1 MVEDS
6 MCSAK
11 NNNVFP
17 ENTNASFTNGQLRW
31 LTNES
36 IPERIYL
43 KMATEFDDN
52 YVDVKSNRW
61 EFRFSGRN
69 IIIDYGHGENFKSN
83 SASINK
89 LIKLIT
95 ICYMSEYSGAKAADI
110 ANHMAKSMREIKSFS
125 HDSFIFELKKL
136 SLDVKFEVRF
146 YSVLYALRKLDI
158 KGFFQ
163 ETDGDSDLE
172 EKLLF
177 VSRPATNRWGIYN
190 EIDNILPFEVACMI
204 ENGLHLWADKLTPK
218 LKTEEEKQ
226 KHLKRV
232 KEHFDIGALHD
243 CIILGL
249 IYAIGMRPVQI
260 SKISVGD
267 ICIDTELNDLTR
279 FSVSVPYAKKI
290 KIHVD
295 RVRVAIPEETGK
307 LVYLYQTLL
316 NLHEGDPL
324 IPQDKNADQIVNAA
338 IARQLLRF
346 SSKEM
351 QDAVK
356 AKEAEAPVYTA
367 SIFRHH
373 VGHSMAMSGASAEE
387 IAYILGQSNTVVANR
402 YISATPNLADIREKA
417 LGANPVFKN
426 MIALMMTGNLIHSK
440 CWGGR
445 KVAGCV
451 GGKLHFHIGGC
462 NYEEPICP
470 FSQIRACYGCLYFK
484 PFLDG
489 DHHKVFDS
497 FNEEIINLIKLSN
510 DTGEMHHPLISEL
523 TRRKNHV
530 NTVICR
536 ISIFN
541 KAGEVSD
548 A

>member
-1 MVEDS
+1 MENLMLLSDI
-6 MCSAK
+6 
-11 NNNVFP
+11 NNDFLSDK
-17 ENTNASFTNGQLRW
+17 ENPFTINQLTW
-31 LTNES
+31 LTDQI
-36 IPERIYL
+36 IPRKIIL
-43 KMATEFDDN
+43 RMASEFDDSF
-52 YVDVKSNRW
+52 VDTSLDRW
-61 EFRFSGRN
+61 EFRFSGKNIVIDFNKGVNFKRCSE
-69 IIIDYGHGENFKSN
+69 III
-83 SASINK
+83 K
-89 LIKLIT
+89 LIKLVT
-95 ICYMSEYSGAKAADI
+95 INYICEYSGYVASTV
-110 ANHMAKSMREIKSFS
+110 ANSLAKSLPLMKTFS
-125 HDSFIFELKKL
+125 HDSFIDYLSQISRDPKL
-136 SLDVKFEVRF
+136 HCVFF
-146 YSVLYALRKLDI
+146 SVLYTVRKLDI

-163 ETDGDSDLE
+163 DTNNNSDLE
-172 EKLLF
+172 DKLLF
-177 VSRPATNRWGIYN
+177 VPRPIVDNWSIYN
-190 EIDNILPFEVACMI
+190 EFDNVLPSEVANMI
-204 ENGLHLWADKLTPK
+204 ENGLHLWAAKLTPK
-218 LKTEEEKQ
+218 LKTKEEKQ
-226 KHLKRV
+226 KHLIWIKKHV
-232 KEHFDIGALHD
+232 DISALHD

-260 SKISVGD
+260 SKLSVGD
-267 ICIDTELNDLTR
+267 IFVDTELTDLTR
-279 FSVSVPYAKKI
+279 FSVAVPYAKKI
-290 KIHVD
+290 KTHVD
-295 RVRVAIPEETGK
+295 RVRVSIPEETGK

-346 SSKEM
+346 SPKET

-426 MIALMMTGNLIHSK
+426 MVALMMTGNLIHSK
-440 CWGGR
+440 CWDGR

-451 GGKLHFHIGGC
+451 GEKLHFHIGGC
-462 NYEEPICP
+462 NYEESICP

-484 PFLDG
+484 PFIDG

-497 FNEEIINLIKLSN
+497 FNEEIINLIKLS
-510 DTGEMHHPLISEL
+510 DETGEMHHPLISEL

-530 NTVICR
+530 NAVIYR